1 MHRIAI
7 VAVLTALLGVMAGT
21 AGAQVVNGSFEPASG
36 VVSWSIVTGGSTAI
50 PGWVAT
56 DNGVEWALGTSG
68 GAPAPDG
75 LHIVDLACY
84 VYSAGGIQQTF
95 ATTPGTPY
103 TITFMLG
110 TMAGAGRDGT
120 CQIVVDADAQSQ
132 VFSHT
137 NLTGIVAYA
146 AKSFTFIADDA
157 SATLRFRC
165 LQNANVHFAYLDAV
179 NTEAVVSDTPA
190 SWGGVKALF
199 R

>member
-1 MHRIAI
+1 MLRSAI
-7 VAVLTALLGVMAGT
+7 VAVVIVALGMVAGP
-21 AGAQVVNGSFEPASG
+21 ASAQIVNGSFEPASG
-36 VVSWSIVTGGSTAI
+36 VVSWMIASGGSTAI
-50 PGWVAT
+50 PGWVTT
-56 DNGVEWALGTSG
+56 DNGVEWALGSSG

-84 VYSAGGIQQTF
+84 VFSAGGIQQTF
-95 ATTPGTPY
+95 ATTPGVPY
-103 TITFMLG
+103 TISFMLG

-132 VFSHT
+132 TFSHA
-137 NLTGIVAYA
+137 NPSGIVAYA
-146 AKSFTFIADDA
+146 SKNFTFIADNA

-165 LQNANVHFAYLDAV
+165 LQNANLHFAYLDAV

-190 SWGGVKALF
+190 SWGNVKALF